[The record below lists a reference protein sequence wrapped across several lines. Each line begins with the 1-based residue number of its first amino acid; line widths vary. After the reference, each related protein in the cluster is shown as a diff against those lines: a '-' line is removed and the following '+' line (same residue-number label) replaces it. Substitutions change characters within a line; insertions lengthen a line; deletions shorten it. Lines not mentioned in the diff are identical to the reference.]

1 MVQVWKSKTMWANV
15 IAAVSLFLGAQF
27 GAPLTAEQTA
37 AILTIINIVLRA
49 VTNEPIE
56 WS

>member
-15 IAAVSLFLGAQF
+15 IAAVSMFLGTQF
-27 GAPLTAEQTA
+27 GVPLTAEQTA
-37 AILTIINIVLRA
+37 AILALINVVLRA

>member
-1 MVQVWKSKTMWANV
+1 MWANV
-15 IAAVSLFLGAQF
+15 IAAVSMFLGAQY

-37 AILTIINIVLRA
+37 AILAVVNIVLRA

-56 WS
+56 W

>member
-15 IAAVSLFLGAQF
+15 IAAVSMFLGAQF
-27 GAPLTAEQTA
+27 GVPLTAEQSA
-37 AILTIINIVLRA
+37 AILALINVVLRA